1 MVGGGIL
8 GVLWFIITIYALY
21 LILTGP
27 GDGTMKLVW
36 VLVILFLPILGPIL
50 FFVIGRGSR
59 AT

>member
-1 MVGGGIL
+1 MIT
-8 GVLWFIITIYALY
+8 GVFGLLWLIITIYALY

-27 GDGTMKLVW
+27 SDGTNKLIW

-59 AT
+59 AL